1 MVSSY
6 RVNFSRHNNNNNI
19 QESWA
24 TLPKPNFDQELK
36 NT

>member
-6 RVNFSRHNNNNNI
+6 RVNFSRHNNNNI